1 MPIEGQVIKSER
13 SKPQSLE
20 LVHQSLVTKVSRVV
34 HNRPRKQKYLASVF
48 LGNFLQERS
57 PLRQG
62 EIVDAF
68 DGGDHVIILK

>member
-1 MPIEGQVIKSER
+1 MPINRQVIKSEGSEPESR
-13 SKPQSLE
+13 E

-34 HNRPRKQKYLASVF
+34 HNRTRKQKYLASVF

-62 EIVDAF
+62 QIVDTF
-68 DGGDHVIILK
+68 DGGDHVITLE